1 MDILLGKLDN
11 RHSCINISGMRR
23 PTGSPR
29 PREGLKLQP
38 ERLPR
43 PEINLVCLLF
53 LSPTCASVCENLGAA
68 SKARC
73 SLWPANAVEPPAL
86 RNQTYWSLAPRAPI
100 RRRAGTFL
108 AVGLLPRG
116 ITDSPG
122 GSKLPRGLELSSLQ
136 LSMEPYLQ
144 ICILGCW
151 CFSGRVK
158 MGTW

>member
-1 MDILLGKLDN
+1 MGKLDS

-23 PTGSPR
+23 PAGSPR

-53 LSPTCASVCENLGAA
+53 LSPACASVCENLGAA

-122 GSKLPRGLELSSLQ
+122 GSKPPRGLELSSLQ